1 MKVIDVSFQ
10 EAIQLHKDLP
20 WIDARSEG
28 EYSRGYFPEAFNIPI
43 LNNEHRHLVGICY
56 KQDGK
61 EKAIELGFK
70 LATPL
75 FPELIKKAQELGNV
89 VVVYCWR
96 GGLRSLFLSDLLSK
110 NGITVYRIIGGYKAF
125 RNWCYELFEFKAN
138 MLVLSGKT
146 GVNKTKWLEDLELT
160 GEPIIHLEKIARHK
174 GSAFGG
180 IGQLPQP
187 TQEQFENLLGIAID
201 STNKKMFWI
210 ENESR
215 FIGKLKIP
223 DAFFN
228 QFTSQPHVQIE
239 MDLQRRIEIIHN
251 QYSGLPLKLLRDQT
265 KTLMKRMGN
274 ELNHLA
280 LNELESG
287 NFHKWIEYLL
297 GYYDKTY
304 THSKNRSKI
313 TGKIYSLHT
322 SAKTTLIEF
331 IELKKIISNEI
342 N

>member
-1 MKVIDVSFQ
+1 MSILECQFQDLVS
-10 EAIQLHKDLP
+10 ELNEIP
-20 WIDARSEG
+20 WFDARSES
-28 EYSRGYFPEAFNIPI
+28 EFLRGHIPGSINLPI

-56 KQDGK
+56 KEKGK
-61 EKAIELGFK
+61 EKAIELGFE

-75 FPELIKKAQELGNV
+75 FPSLIQEAKKYGNKA
-89 VVVYCWR
+89 VVYCWR

-160 GEPIIHLEKIARHK
+160 GEPIIHLEKLARHK

-274 ELNHLA
+274 ELNQLA

-322 SAKTTLIEF
+322 SAKTTLMEF